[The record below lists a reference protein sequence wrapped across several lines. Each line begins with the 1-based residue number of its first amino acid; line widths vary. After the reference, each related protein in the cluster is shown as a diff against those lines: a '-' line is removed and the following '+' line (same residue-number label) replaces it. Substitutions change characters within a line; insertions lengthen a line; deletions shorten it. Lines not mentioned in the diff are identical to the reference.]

1 MRRRDLLAG
10 WLAATMASALRA
22 AGPNKVYR
30 LAFVSSVADPSKT
43 GQYEPLF
50 VERRPGYVEVGRFSA
65 KTVCDAGQLVPP
77 TSILVTGTSQLF
89 FKSKRWST
97 PFPWRR

>member
-1 MRRRDLLAG
+1 MDPLLYAREHDLDRQLSRRRGDRMRRRDLLAG

-65 KTVCDAGQLVPP
+65 KTDFSRYDTTV
-77 TSILVTGTSQLF
+77 
-89 FKSKRWST
+89 
-97 PFPWRR
+97 